1 MSSQKKKQKKNNIF
15 HIFILIYTLVSPP
28 TPYLT
33 NIEKNLGR

>member
-1 MSSQKKKQKKNNIF
+1 MSSQKKQKNNNIF

-28 TPYLT
+28 TLYLT